1 MIDEAG
7 GAGRVACRL
16 PAATGVRTRA
26 RYFEIYQSASV
37 LTRAAGA

>member
-7 GAGRVACRL
+7 GAGRAACRL
-16 PAATGVRTRA
+16 PAAMGVRIRA

>member
-1 MIDEAG
+1 MDGAG
-7 GAGRVACRL
+7 GAGRAAYRRQ
-16 PAATGVRTRA
+16 AATGVRTRA